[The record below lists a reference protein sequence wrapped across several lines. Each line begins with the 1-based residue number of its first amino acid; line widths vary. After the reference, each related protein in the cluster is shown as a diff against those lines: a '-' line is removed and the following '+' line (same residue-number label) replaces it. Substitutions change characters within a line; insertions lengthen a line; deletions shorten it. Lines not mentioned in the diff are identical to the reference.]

1 MIDDI
6 GADEYKIEENEK
18 EYILRISSTDNKIN
32 LNLSTNNNKQF
43 KNFAGEFTLDDLRR
57 INRVFLLTPT
67 IYDAKEEFKNA
78 IERKKIGISERDD
91 YIHIIF
97 YMMIGTD
104 TSTLSIAL
112 PRDETPRI
120 VRLEQNLNI
129 LKLGKDNLYERLLVF
144 DREAEEI
151 KRDLDKIQLGNNTL
165 HQIADTIGQGIP
177 DVSEILREYYANMND
192 PKYSSYQKR
201 KPGEGG
207 GVDQPYSSARF
218 KADGEDQPYSSA
230 RFKADNV
237 DQPYS
242 SARVNI
248 DGEDQP
254 YSSARLKH
262 KNDNQGYSSAK
273 VNINGEDQPYSS
285 ARFKHKNDNQGY
297 SSAKVKGNNEDQ
309 AYSSARFNDNNEDQP
324 YSSAKHNNNGEQPY
338 SSARINNNEEDQPY
352 SSDKYKI
359 DPIKESL
366 NEQNRESSMQDDKN
380 QDNYNLDMNN
390 LDVNPSLGSNQENQ
404 EDKFPNGIIKN
415 IIKEPEEIE
424 LVTNKI
430 EDKFPG
436 SSYKLL
442 YKGSRDG
449 DGAAVFHSKCDEA
462 EKTLVIVEDNYG
474 NRFGGF
480 TTQDWGG
487 QYLQK
492 KDDDAFLFSIDKNKV
507 YEVIPDQNAI
517 GCYPNFGP
525 VFFGCQIRIYDNYT
539 AKGGTT
545 YKKGLNYRTTEDFE
559 LTNGNQNFGVKDIEV
574 YEVESS
580 S

>member
-1 MIDDI
+1 MIEDI

-18 EYILRISSTDNKIN
+18 EYILRISSTNNKIN
-32 LNLSTNNNKQF
+32 LSLSTNNNKQF
-43 KNFAGEFTLDDLRR
+43 KNYSGEFTLDDLRR

-67 IYDAKEEFKNA
+67 IYDAKEEFKKA
-78 IERKKIGISERDD
+78 IERKKIAISERDD
-91 YIHIIF
+91 YIHIVF

-104 TSTLSIAL
+104 TSTLSVAL

-129 LKLGKDNLYERLLVF
+129 LKLGKDNLAERLAIF
-144 DREAEEI
+144 AKEADAI
-151 KRDLDKIQLGNNTL
+151 KRDLDNIQLGNNTL

-192 PKYSSYQKR
+192 PKYSSYQRR
-201 KPGEGG
+201 KPGGG
-207 GVDQPYSSARF
+207 GGGLSQPYSSARF
-218 KADGEDQPYSSA
+218 KTGDEDQPYSSA
-230 RFKADNV
+230 RVKTDDIDQPYSSARVKTDDIDQPYSSARVKTDDIDQPYSSARVKSDDV

-242 SARVNI
+242 SARVKTN
-248 DGEDQP
+248 DVDQP
-254 YSSARLKH
+254 YSSARLKN
-262 KNDNQGYSSAK
+262 KNG
-273 VNINGEDQPYSS
+273 
-285 ARFKHKNDNQGY
+285 
-297 SSAKVKGNNEDQ
+297 DQ
-309 AYSSARFNDNNEDQP
+309 AYSSARFNNNNEDQP
-324 YSSAKHNNNGEQPY
+324 YSSAKFNNNGEQPY

-352 SSDKYKI
+352 SSAKYKI

-366 NEQNRESSMQDDKN
+366 NDKESSIQNENN
-380 QDNYNLDMNN
+380 QDNYNIDVNN
-390 LDVNPSLGSNQENQ
+390 LEVNPSLGSNQDVEN
-404 EDKFPNGIIKN
+404 KHPNGILKN

-436 SSYKLL
+436 SLYKLL

-449 DGAAVFHSKCDEA
+449 DSAAAFHTKCDEA

-487 QYLQK
+487 QYMQK
-492 KDDDAFLFSIDKNKV
+492 KDEDAFIFSIDKNKI
-507 YEVIPDQNAI
+507 YDIIPGQNAI

-525 VFFGCQIRIYDNYT
+525 VFFGCQIRIYDNYL

-545 YKKGLNYRTTEDFE
+545 YKKGLNYCTTEDFE
-559 LTNGNQNFGVKDIEV
+559 LTGGRQNFGVKDIEV
-574 YEVESS
+574 YDVESRL
-580 S
+580 

>member
-1 MIDDI
+1 MLEDI

-18 EYILRISSTDNKIN
+18 EYILRISSTNNKIN
-32 LNLSTNNNKQF
+32 LNLSTRDNKQF
-43 KNFAGEFTLDDLRR
+43 KNYSGEFTLDDLRR

-67 IYDAKEEFKNA
+67 IYEAKEEFKKA
-78 IERKKIGISERDD
+78 IERKKIAISERDD
-91 YIHIIF
+91 YIHTVF

-104 TSTLSIAL
+104 TSTLSVAL

-129 LKLGKDNLYERLLVF
+129 LKLGKDNLSDRLAVF
-144 DREAEEI
+144 EREADEI

-177 DVSEILREYYANMND
+177 DVSEILKEYKANRQN
-192 PKYSSYQKR
+192 PNYSSYQRGRHFGADGIDQPYSSAKYNNNDQPYSSAKYNNNQDNDQPYSSAKFNNNKDNDQPYSSAR
-201 KPGEGG
+201 LDKDK
-207 GVDQPYSSARF
+207 DQPYSSARF
-218 KADGEDQPYSSA
+218 KKDKDKDQPYSSG
-230 RFKADNV
+230 RFNDNE
-237 DQPYS
+237 DQPYTSTKFNNNNEDQPYTSTKINNNNEDKPYS
-242 SARVNI
+242 SA
-248 DGEDQP
+248 
-254 YSSARLKH
+254 K
-262 KNDNQGYSSAK
+262 
-273 VNINGEDQPYSS
+273 
-285 ARFKHKNDNQGY
+285 
-297 SSAKVKGNNEDQ
+297 
-309 AYSSARFNDNNEDQP
+309 FNNNEDQP
-324 YSSAKHNNNGEQPY
+324 YSSAKFNNN
-338 SSARINNNEEDQPY
+338 NEDQPY
-352 SSDKYKI
+352 SSVNYKGTQI

-366 NEQNRESSMQDDKN
+366 NEQNRDSSIQN
-380 QDNYNLDMNN
+380 DNIDQGHYNLDMNN
-390 LDVNPSLGSNQENQ
+390 LEVNPSVNSNQE
-404 EDKFPNGIIKN
+404 DRFPNGIIKN

-424 LVTNKI
+424 IVTNKI
-430 EDKFPG
+430 ADKFPG

-449 DGAAVFHSKCDEA
+449 DGAAEFHNRCDDA

-492 KDDDAFLFSIDKNKV
+492 KDDDAFIFSVDKNRV
-507 YEVIPDQNAI
+507 YDVIPDQNAI

-525 VFFGCQIRIYDNYT
+525 VFFGCQIRIYDNFL

-559 LTNGNQNFGVKDIEV
+559 LTNGKQNFGVRDIEV
-574 YEVESS
+574 YEVETQS
-580 S
+580 